1 MNGTP
6 PERSGAESKGGVPE
20 PEVKGGGGAATA
32 AVWIGIAGAC
42 VAVAAA
48 YLVVR
53 TMWNRRPPD
62 ETTERIQALIDEANR
77 LIRTLEEKK

>member
-6 PERSGAESKGGVPE
+6 NPGAPE
-20 PEVKGGGGAATA
+20 PEAKSGGGGAAAA

>member
-1 MNGTP
+1 MTETQLNGPP
-6 PERSGAESKGGVPE
+6 PERAPESE
-20 PEVKGGGGAATA
+20 AKGGGGAAAA

-53 TMWNRRPPD
+53 TMWGRRPPD

>member
-1 MNGTP
+1 MTETQLNGPP
-6 PERSGAESKGGVPE
+6 PERPPE
-20 PEVKGGGGAATA
+20 PDARSGGGAAA
-32 AVWIGIAGAC
+32 AAIWIGIAGAC

-53 TMWNRRPPD
+53 TVWNRRPAD

-77 LIRTLEEKK
+77 LIRTLEEKN

>member
-1 MNGTP
+1 MTETQLNGP
-6 PERSGAESKGGVPE
+6 PNQGAPE
-20 PEVKGGGGAATA
+20 PEAKGGNGAAMA

-53 TMWNRRPPD
+53 TMWNRRPAD

>member
-1 MNGTP
+1 VTETQLNGP
-6 PERSGAESKGGVPE
+6 PNPGAPE
-20 PEVKGGGGAATA
+20 PEAKVGSGAAA
-32 AVWIGIAGAC
+32 VAVWIGIAGAC

>member
-1 MNGTP
+1 MTETPLNGP
-6 PERSGAESKGGVPE
+6 PNPGAPE
-20 PEVKGGGGAATA
+20 PEAKGGGAAAA
-32 AVWIGIAGAC
+32 AVWIGIVGAC